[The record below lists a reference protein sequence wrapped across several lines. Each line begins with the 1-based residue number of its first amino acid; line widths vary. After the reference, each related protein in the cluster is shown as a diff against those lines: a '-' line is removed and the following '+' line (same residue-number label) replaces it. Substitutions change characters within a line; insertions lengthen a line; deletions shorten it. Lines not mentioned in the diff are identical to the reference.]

1 MFECTC
7 FIDSITDFGCGG
19 NQYFHGI
26 LLGLLGDE
34 RMDSRVNAES
44 SEGYNDISAEVEDR
58 GFGIKAGW
66 ERNSIL
72 LNSLVSNNGDSE

>member
-1 MFECTC
+1 MASCW
-7 FIDSITDFGCGG
+7 GCW
-19 NQYFHGI
+19 
-26 LLGLLGDE
+26 GDE
-34 RMDSRVNAES
+34 RMDRRVNAES

>member
-1 MFECTC
+1 
-7 FIDSITDFGCGG
+7 
-19 NQYFHGI
+19 
-26 LLGLLGDE
+26 
-34 RMDSRVNAES
+34 MDRRVNAES